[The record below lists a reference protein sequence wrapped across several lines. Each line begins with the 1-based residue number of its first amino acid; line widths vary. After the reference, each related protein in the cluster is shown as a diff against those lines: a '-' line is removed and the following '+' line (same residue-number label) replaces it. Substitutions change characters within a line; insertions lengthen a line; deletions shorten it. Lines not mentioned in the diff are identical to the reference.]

1 MKEEKKASADDFKF
15 FVLDAE
21 AKAKEKFNKIM
32 KKYGKRSGSG
42 FLLDIHSFLKA
53 CEEMEREKGDENETD
68 N

>member
-1 MKEEKKASADDFKF
+1 MKEKKKASADFKF
-15 FVLDAE
+15 FVLNAE
-21 AKAKEKFNKIM
+21 AKAKENFNKIM